1 MLGVPASYSFDM
13 ERFVTRE
20 RFEKIKNFLKD
31 KETPCLLL
39 DLKSVERNFDDLT
52 RTMPYA
58 KIHYAVKANPHEAI
72 LKMLIRKGCNFD
84 FASMNELDTMLAL
97 GASPDRLSYG
107 HTIKKS
113 EHIAYAYEKGVRLFA
128 TDSEDDLRRIAKNAP
143 GSQVFFRLFM
153 ECSGAD
159 WSLSRKFGAHP
170 DTIFKLIQ
178 LSKELDIVPWGLSFH
193 VGSQQR
199 DIGQWGNAIAS
210 CRYLFDSAK
219 ELGIQLKLINLGGG
233 FPAKYIQPTVPLE
246 IYAKE
251 VTRFLTEDF
260 PDGMPDIIIE
270 PGRSLV
276 GDCGILAT
284 QVVLKSKK
292 ESYNPYSWL
301 YIDAGK
307 FGGLYET
314 IDESIKYPI
323 YSEKQGPVEEYIIA
337 GPTCDSLDVLYER
350 DKYMLPKNL
359 EEGDRLY
366 FFSTG
371 AYVNSCSLES
381 FNGFKPP
388 KVYVYD
394 ED

>member
-1 MLGVPASYSFDM
+1 MSAPEKYDFDLD
-13 ERFVTRE
+13 RFISRE
-20 RFEKIKNFLKD
+20 RFEKMREFLTD

-39 DLKSVERNFDDLT
+39 DLKAVEKNYDDLA
-52 RTMPYA
+52 RSMPYA
-58 KIHYAVKANPHEAI
+58 KIHYAIKANPHEKL
-72 LKMLIRKGCNFD
+72 LKMLVDKGCNFD
-84 FASMNELDTMLAL
+84 FASVPELDMIMKL
-97 GASPDRLSYG
+97 GATPDRLSYG

-113 EHIAYAYEKGVRLFA
+113 EHIAYAYEKGIRLFA

-143 GSQVFFRLFM
+143 GSKVFFRLFM

-170 DTIFKLIQ
+170 DTIFQLIQ
-178 LSKELDIVPWGLSFH
+178 MSKELDVIPWGLSFH

-199 DIGQWGNAIAS
+199 DIGQWGSAIAG
-210 CRYLFDSAK
+210 CKYLFDSAR
-219 ELGIQLKLINLGGG
+219 EVGVTLKMINLGGG
-233 FPAKYIQPTVPLE
+233 FPAPYTQPTATLE
-246 IYAKE
+246 MYTKE
-251 VTRFLTEDF
+251 ITRFLVEDF
-260 PDGMPDIIIE
+260 PDGMPEIITE

-276 GDCGILAT
+276 GNSGILVS

-292 ESYNPYSWL
+292 DTYNPHSWL

-323 YSEKQGPVEEYIIA
+323 YSEKTGAVGEYIIA
-337 GPTCDSLDVLYER
+337 GPTCDSMDVLYE
-350 DKYMLPKNL
+350 DTKYLLPQDL

-388 KVYVYD
+388 KVYIFD